1 MYSILCFSDTYSFF
15 IFKWLD
21 IKHGLSNVWT
31 CGFKNLNIF
40 FWRSCVH
47 FSFFRIKQTRC
58 QFGFLWYKRKILG
71 MIDVHQYQINIKLY
85 AQRKFAHTN
94 YINTFEPDSCFILF
108 CSGFSFLMDRF
119 RFSGF
124 SSFDILFY
132 FPCKK
137 TVLIFIFFSTC
148 AFSSTQGIS
157 SPIGIEKHAKPTF
170 FRKWKKNRYGV
181 IWPMPV

>member
-1 MYSILCFSDTYSFF
+1 MYSNLCFSDTYSFL

-71 MIDVHQYQINIKLY
+71 MIDVHQYKIIPYSIRSEEIRAYKLDSYLWTRFLFYPFLFWIFFLYGPFPFFWLLFFRHLVLLSLEKKYSLLRVQFHTMNI
-85 AQRKFAHTN
+85 
-94 YINTFEPDSCFILF
+94 EPDQNSKSYKTYI
-108 CSGFSFLMDRF
+108 FSVWCNM
-119 RFSGF
+119 S
-124 SSFDILFY
+124 
-132 FPCKK
+132 
-137 TVLIFIFFSTC
+137 
-148 AFSSTQGIS
+148 
-157 SPIGIEKHAKPTF
+157 
-170 FRKWKKNRYGV
+170 
-181 IWPMPV
+181 

>member
-1 MYSILCFSDTYSFF
+1 
-15 IFKWLD
+15 
-21 IKHGLSNVWT
+21 
-31 CGFKNLNIF
+31 
-40 FWRSCVH
+40 
-47 FSFFRIKQTRC
+47 
-58 QFGFLWYKRKILG
+58 

-137 TVLIFIFFSTC
+137 TVLIFIFFPLARS
-148 AFSSTQGIS
+148 APRKEYRARSEQKNIQNQ
-157 SPIGIEKHAKPTF
+157 HF
-170 FRKWKKNRYGV
+170 FRKWKKKSVWGNMTYACLKNLKRSQVEMSRSHLHKNIIILYDTHV
-181 IWPMPV
+181 FYDHTIYIFTTRLRHCSF

>member
-1 MYSILCFSDTYSFF
+1 MHKINILSIWNQYQIKSIDTFKFMYSILCFSDTYSFF

-85 AQRKFAHTN
+85 AQRKFAQTN
-94 YINTFEPDSCFILF
+94 CINTFEPDSCFILF

-137 TVLIFIFFSTC
+137 TVLIFINFFPLARS
-148 AFSSTQGIS
+148 A
-157 SPIGIEKHAKPTF
+157 P
-170 FRKWKKNRYGV
+170 RKEYRARSE
-181 IWPMPV
+181 

>member
-1 MYSILCFSDTYSFF
+1 MYSNLCFSDTYSFF

-71 MIDVHQYQINIKLY
+71 MIDVHQYKIIPYSIRSEEIRAYKL
-85 AQRKFAHTN
+85 
-94 YINTFEPDSCFILF
+94 DSYLWT
-108 CSGFSFLMDRF
+108 RF
-119 RFSGF
+119 
-124 SSFDILFY
+124 LFY
-132 FPCKK
+132 PF
-137 TVLIFIFFSTC
+137 LFWIFFLNGP
-148 AFSSTQGIS
+148 F
-157 SPIGIEKHAKPTF
+157 PFFWLLF
-170 FRKWKKNRYGV
+170 FRHLVLLSLEKNYSLLARSVPHNEYRARSE
-181 IWPMPV
+181 

>member
-1 MYSILCFSDTYSFF
+1 MYSNSCFSDTYSFF

-40 FWRSCVH
+40 FWRSCFH

-85 AQRKFAHTN
+85 AQRKFANTN
-94 YINTFEPDSCFILF
+94 YIHTFEPDSCLILF

-137 TVLIFIFFSTC
+137 TVFLFIFFHLRVQLHARNIEPDRNRKTYKTNI
-148 AFSSTQGIS
+148 FSEMEKK
-157 SPIGIEKHAKPTF
+157 IGM
-170 FRKWKKNRYGV
+170 G
-181 IWPMPV
+181 

>member
-1 MYSILCFSDTYSFF
+1 
-15 IFKWLD
+15 
-21 IKHGLSNVWT
+21 
-31 CGFKNLNIF
+31 
-40 FWRSCVH
+40 
-47 FSFFRIKQTRC
+47 
-58 QFGFLWYKRKILG
+58 

-94 YINTFEPDSCFILF
+94 YINTFEPGSCFILF

-137 TVLIFIFFSTC
+137 TVLIFFSHLRVQLHARNIEPDRNRKTYKTNIFSEMKKKYVWGDMTYAC
-148 AFSSTQGIS
+148 L
-157 SPIGIEKHAKPTF
+157 F
-170 FRKWKKNRYGV
+170 F
-181 IWPMPV
+181 

>member
-1 MYSILCFSDTYSFF
+1 MYINRSISNQYH
-15 IFKWLD
+15 D
-21 IKHGLSNVWT
+21 IKVN
-31 CGFKNLNIF
+31 
-40 FWRSCVH
+40 
-47 FSFFRIKQTRC
+47 
-58 QFGFLWYKRKILG
+58 
-71 MIDVHQYQINIKLY
+71 
-85 AQRKFAHTN
+85 APRKFAHTN

-181 IWPMPV
+181 I